1 MLDIEF
7 KRRKD
12 VEQLTERL
20 KNDKVKIVAGL
31 RRAGK
36 SYLLNP
42 LFKRCL
48 IEEQGYVEENFA
60 IMDFSK
66 QDEITTEE
74 GLKSYLNGLLK
85 RENLRMIFLDE
96 PQETGARF
104 AEVIL
109 KFHHMHPS
117 FQIFITGSN
126 SKTLSEDI
134 VKFFGDDGDPLF
146 IEALS
151 YREIKET
158 LPEFTLEDYFRFG
171 GLPVVLREENS
182 EKRLSALAALKKS
195 LYFTDIKMRL
205 EKSMK
210 LKKLSPSEAESILCD
225 LCANLTSPVSVA
237 SLARRHLEKGRGS
250 SALDK
255 NAFCL
260 DCLSIVEEA
269 ENAYLLFRYLY
280 PLNAEGERNPN
291 AWMSHQIKYYCYD
304 IGLLR
309 EIACSNEGRGNVLE
323 NAVFLELHRR
333 KIRALPFI
341 RFNEK
346 GREEANVDF
355 SFTYKDRR
363 VLLQV
368 TYEINLL
375 DEEREVKRFAEIE
388 GDYDKYIVYV
398 DNMIGE
404 EDERVGYIQ
413 AEKFFQEFL

>member
-355 SFTYKDRR
+355 SFTYKGRR